1 MRFAALLLAFLSAHQ
16 VSAHEMLPAHPV
28 MRLSYV
34 DGVLQTQMQL
44 FNKRQ
49 DVEFYEVGVFDED
62 WNPVSFV
69 TGYRIIR
76 LQYLEQVKFD
86 VYILKQDA
94 NKAEYICSRSKL
106 RGESSQRA
114 IVASRICSRI
124 VEASE

>member
-1 MRFAALLLAFLSAHQ
+1 MRFAALLLAFLSAHKAT
-16 VSAHEMLPAHPV
+16 AHEMLPANPV

-76 LQYLEQVKFD
+76 LPPRC
-86 VYILKQDA
+86 A
-94 NKAEYICSRSKL
+94 NKSLTPLSLVVSFLHAVLSENKCIPLCQRLASKYK
-106 RGESSQRA
+106 RQT
-114 IVASRICSRI
+114 
-124 VEASE
+124 

>member
-1 MRFAALLLAFLSAHQ
+1 MRFAALLLAFLSAHKAT
-16 VSAHEMLPAHPV
+16 AHEMLPANPV

-62 WNPVSFV
+62 WNPVAFV

-94 NKAEYICSRSKL
+94 DKAEYICSRSKL

>member
-1 MRFAALLLAFLSAHQ
+1 MRFAALLLAFLSAHKAT
-16 VSAHEMLPAHPV
+16 AHEMLPANPV

-62 WNPVSFV
+62 SNPVSFV

-86 VYILKQDA
+86 VYILKRDA
-94 NKAEYICSRSKL
+94 DKAEYICSRSKL